1 MPLCG
6 EKQLEER
13 EHRKQMF
20 LEVYQKKGGI
30 IYLACEAANI
40 GRTTYFEWMKKDPQF
55 AASIREL
62 DDYLLDFTE
71 SKLMAKIQSGNLTA
85 MIFYL
90 KCKGKK
96 RGWVERQEVTGAD
109 GIPLNPG
116 VSAEEEQRLRSLSV
130 DDLKRIRD
138 IIRNGNRDAGSPPAG
153 PDREADRGEEPP
165 RVH

>member
-1 MPLCG
+1 MPALNA
-6 EKQLEER
+6 EQLER
-13 EHRKQMF
+13 QEHRKQMF
-20 LEVYQKKGGI
+20 LEIYQKKGGI

-40 GRTTYFEWMKKDPQF
+40 GRRTYFEWMKRDPQF
-55 AASIREL
+55 AASVREL

-116 VSAEEEQRLRSLSV
+116 VSAEEEQRLRSLSI

-138 IIRNGNRDAGSPPAG
+138 IIRNANGGDEVPAAG
-153 PDREADRGEEPP
+153 PDRQADSGEEPP

>member
-1 MPLCG
+1 MPALSA
-6 EKQLEER
+6 ERLEEL
-13 EHRKQMF
+13 EQRKQTF
-20 LEVYQKKGGI
+20 LEIYQKKGGI
-30 IYLACEAANI
+30 IYLACEAANV
-40 GRTTYFEWMKKDPQF
+40 GRTTYYEWMKRDPQF
-55 AASIREL
+55 AAAIKEL

-116 VSAEEEQRLRSLSV
+116 VSTEEENRLRSLSV

-138 IIRNGNRDAGSPPAG
+138 IIRNGNANTGSPAAG
-153 PDREADRGEEPP
+153 PDRQTDCGEEPP

>member
-1 MPLCG
+1 MSEPG
-6 EKQLEER
+6 SKQLEER

-30 IYLACEAANI
+30 IYLACEAANV
-40 GRTTYFEWMKKDPQF
+40 GRTTYFDWMRKDPQF
-55 AASIREL
+55 AAAIREL

-109 GIPLNPG
+109 GVPIANG
-116 VSAEEEQRLRSLSV
+116 VSAEEERRLRSLSI

-138 IIRNGNRDAGSPPAG
+138 IIRNGNGGVAVPAAG
-153 PDREADRGEEPP
+153 PDRQTDRGEEPP